1 MTPRSR
7 EEAPG
12 GSATAT
18 SLCGHRAPSPGQ
30 GAEFG
35 LILHKGGGSFY
46 LRHEMACG
54 FFFKG
59 VIYMKKKIFLASI

>member
-7 EEAPG
+7 EEALG

-18 SLCGHRAPSPGQ
+18 SLSGLWEPSPRQ

-46 LRHEMACG
+46 LN
-54 FFFKG
+54 KT
-59 VIYMKKKIFLASI
+59 